1 MEIAIEDSSIGNGV
15 SVCDPHSDSASASA
29 FGSNLHII
37 DWRSH
42 EISAKLLNCHA
53 PGSTIRDIDYNPN
66 KPMSL
71 ISCGDDRKVR
81 FWDLRKPSAPVQS
94 LEGHSHWIW
103 SCRYNPFHDQLVLSG
118 GSDHMVNLWRIAS
131 VSSAPWLACVDGG
144 DVDSADDGD
153 SSSPGEGGGNRNRT
167 NSGVNN
173 SSNSSHNNNNN
184 NSSSSGSSSD
194 SKSTDPPDV
203 KVRSFDQHVES
214 VYGLAWSAADAW
226 TFASLS
232 VDGKVFVN
240 HVPSTEKYK
249 ILL

>member
-1 MEIAIEDSSIGNGV
+1 MSA
-15 SVCDPHSDSASASA
+15 CDPHSDSASASA

-42 EISAKLLNCHA
+42 EISMKLLNCHT
-53 PGSTIRDIDYNPN
+53 PGSTIRDLDYNPN

-71 ISCGDDRKVR
+71 ISCGDDRKVK
-81 FWDLRKPSAPVQS
+81 FWDLRKPSVPVQT

-103 SCRYNPFHDQLVLSG
+103 NCKYNPFHDQLVLSG
-118 GSDHMVNLWRIAS
+118 GSDHVVNLWRIAS

-144 DVDSADDGD
+144 EDSTDEGG
-153 SSSPGEGGGNRNRT
+153 SSSPGGGGGRNRSG
-167 NSGVNN
+167 SGVNSS
-173 SSNSSHNNNNN
+173 SSNNYHNNNNN
-184 NSSSSGSSSD
+184 NNNHNNNSSSSSD

-226 TFASLS
+226 IFASMS
-232 VDGKVFVN
+232 GDGRVFVN